1 MSHIVYLQGDGSL
14 IRTKNGVE
22 LNLDNK
28 ICKIRIKKTNE
39 WIYFKFISESS
50 TTISGVR
57 LQQDQYD
64 NNKFYVT
71 DEKNKW
77 HGIITDGSLTKG
89 RWIYVYN

>member
-1 MSHIVYLQGDGSL
+1 MSHIVNLSGEWSVVKTNQHV
-14 IRTKNGVE
+14 T
-22 LNLDNK
+22 LNLQNR
-28 ICKIRIKKTNE
+28 ICKVEIPSKNE
-39 WIYFKFISESS
+39 WIYFKFITESS
-50 TTISGVR
+50 TSISGIR